1 MLFQNFSKLDMDK
14 NNSKIGGAF
23 QTKPKILLYLFPGQA
38 IFKYSR
44 HFHNSWSCRKSVVN
58 TDHNLSNGILN
69 LLSTLAVS
77 QLSDNATG
85 MGVGQNDLD
94 TCRETITFPRHS
106 AWDYHSETYHKECH
120 SSELRR
126 EHLG

>member
-1 MLFQNFSKLDMDK
+1 M
-14 NNSKIGGAF
+14 
-23 QTKPKILLYLFPGQA
+23 
-38 IFKYSR
+38 
-44 HFHNSWSCRKSVVN
+44 VN

-106 AWDYHSETYHKECH
+106 AGDYRSETYHKECH